1 MTLLLRTA
9 ASALALVAGL
19 GLASGDAA
27 RAAEMVY
34 RSATM
39 GEPKSLDPHSVSGA
53 WENIVV
59 GDLFMGLATDA
70 ADASPIP
77 GAAESW
83 QISDDG
89 LTYTFKIRDH
99 TWSDGTPVTA
109 EDFVYSFRRVLD
121 PKKAAEYASI
131 LYPIKNAEAINS
143 GKLASL
149 EELGA
154 RAIDAK
160 TLEVKLEDPTGYF
173 IELLTHYTA
182 FGLPKHAIEKHG
194 DEWIKP
200 ANLVVNGPFK
210 ITEWSPNTR
219 LVAEKNQ
226 KFYDAANV
234 KIDKVIY
241 YPDEDRNSV
250 LKRFR
255 AGEIDFADD
264 FASEQI
270 EFLKREL
277 PNETR
282 ISPELGVYYYVINQA
297 KKPFDDIRVRRA
309 LSYAIEREAITDK
322 ILKTGEI
329 PAYGIV
335 PPNAGTYGAGETL
348 SWKGKP
354 YKERVEEAKA
364 LLKEAGFGPDNPLK
378 LELSYNTSENHKK
391 IAVAV
396 QSMWKPLGVQAELV
410 NREAKV
416 HYDALKQGQF
426 DAARAAWIADYN
438 DPQTFLSLLET
449 RTGVNNYSRFSNP
462 EFDRLMLEQGQTFRP
477 AKRNQLMRQAER
489 VALDQE
495 AWAPIYFYVSKNLV
509 SAKLEGWVSNAKKT
523 HRARWMA
530 LKQ

>member
-160 TLEVKLEDPTGYF
+160 TLEVKLENPTGYF

-234 KIDKVIY
+234 KIDKSSITRTRTVIRCSSGSG
-241 YPDEDRNSV
+241 PARSTS
-250 LKRFR
+250 LTTSPRSR
-255 AGEIDFADD
+255 SSSSS
-264 FASEQI
+264 ASC
-270 EFLKREL
+270 R
-277 PNETR
+277 TR
-282 ISPELGVYYYVINQA
+282 RGSA
-297 KKPFDDIRVRRA
+297 RSSA
-309 LSYAIEREAITDK
+309 ST
-322 ILKTGEI
+322 T
-329 PAYGIV
+329 
-335 PPNAGTYGAGETL
+335 
-348 SWKGKP
+348 
-354 YKERVEEAKA
+354 
-364 LLKEAGFGPDNPLK
+364 
-378 LELSYNTSENHKK
+378 TS
-391 IAVAV
+391 
-396 QSMWKPLGVQAELV
+396 STRPRSRSTTSGS
-410 NREAKV
+410 
-416 HYDALKQGQF
+416 
-426 DAARAAWIADYN
+426 AARS
-438 DPQTFLSLLET
+438 PT
-449 RTGVNNYSRFSNP
+449 RSSA
-462 EFDRLMLEQGQTFRP
+462 RP
-477 AKRNQLMRQAER
+477 SPTR
-489 VALDQE
+489 
-495 AWAPIYFYVSKNLV
+495 S
-509 SAKLEGWVSNAKKT
+509 
-523 HRARWMA
+523 
-530 LKQ
+530 